1 MKLNRKLKKRI
12 IKTFGKGTYV
22 GIIQGYLTI
31 KKYIKSRGVEIVY
44 TGKALDKYPY
54 YAHQCHPYLSFKNIY

>member
-12 IKTFGKGTYV
+12 IKTFDKGTYV

-44 TGKALDKYPY
+44 TGKPLGKYPY
-54 YAHQCHPYLSFKNIY
+54 SAYQCHPYLSFKNIY